1 MTYTKAKIRPK
12 VASNIRKTLIKKTK
26 KLSLVGDFERLL
38 NLLEESTDNFFITG
52 KAGTGKSTLL
62 RLFAKKTK
70 KSTAVLAFTGNAAVN
85 VGGQTMHSFFRLP
98 FGIINVD
105 QFDPEYIPMMRKV
118 RTIVIDEIS
127 MVRAD
132 LMDAMDKVLRYNRTK
147 DLPFGGVQMIFLG
160 DMYQLPPVAS
170 YQPGVEEF
178 FHSRYRSKWFF
189 DSEVCTK
196 TGFICNVIELGKVY
210 RQSDAEFLGML
221 NRIRTGD
228 TTFEDLNAINKKFD
242 ASVDTSGDLRINLT
256 TTNAV
261 ANTINAERLRV
272 ISGEPRTFEA
282 GVWGRFEESNYPADF
297 VLKLKKGAQVMFLKN
312 DYQGQWVNGTLGT
325 VANMDD
331 DEITVST
338 DTGSYIVERTS
349 WDNNQFTYSK
359 KEKKLKKQLI
369 GTFTQFPLKLAYAI
383 TIHKSQGKTFDNV
396 ELHLV
401 NGAFDH
407 GQLYVALSRAT
418 TLEGLLLRS
427 IVTNSDIIID
437 SRIIEFFEE
446 IERNDSSVFIMMKT
460 TEPKLNKTVEV
471 N

>member
-1 MTYTKAKIRPK
+1 MKNTKTKIIPK
-12 VASNIRKTLIKKTK
+12 VAPNGRKVLKKKTQ
-26 KLSLVGDFERLL
+26 KLSLVGGFGRLL
-38 NLLEESTDNFFITG
+38 NLLEKSNDNFFITG

-85 VGGQTMHSFFRLP
+85 VGGQTIHSFFRLP
-98 FGIINVD
+98 FNIVNVD
-105 QFDPEYIPMMRKV
+105 QFDPEYIPLMRRV

-132 LMDAMDKVLRYNRTK
+132 LMDAMDKVLRYNRNK

-170 YQPGVEEF
+170 YQPDVEEF

-196 TGFICNVIELGKVY
+196 PGFVSNVIELGKVY
-210 RQSDAEFLGML
+210 RQSDLEFLGML

-242 ASVDTSGDLRINLT
+242 ATVDTSGDLRINLT
-256 TTNAV
+256 TTNSV
-261 ANTINAERLRV
+261 AKIINAERLKV

-282 GVWGRFEESNYPADF
+282 GVWGRFEESNYPADY
-297 VLKLKKGAQVMFLKN
+297 VLELKKGAQVMFLKN
-312 DYQGQWVNGTLGT
+312 DYQGKWVNGTLGT
-325 VANMDD
+325 VADMDED
-331 DEITVST
+331 DITVST
-338 DTGSYIVERTS
+338 DAGSFIVQRTS
-349 WDNNQFTYSK
+349 WENNQYTYSK

-396 ELHLV
+396 ELHLA

-437 SRIIEFFEE
+437 PRIIEFFEE
-446 IERNDSSVFIMMKT
+446 IGRNDSSVFIMVKM
-460 TEPKLNKTVEV
+460 TEPKLNKAMEV